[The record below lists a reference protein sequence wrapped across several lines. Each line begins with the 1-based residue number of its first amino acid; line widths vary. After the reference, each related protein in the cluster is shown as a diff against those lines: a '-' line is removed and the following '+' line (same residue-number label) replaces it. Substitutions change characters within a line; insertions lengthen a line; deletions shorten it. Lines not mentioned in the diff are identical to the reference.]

1 MSNNET
7 IRVGIVGAGNNTRLR
22 HIPGLQEIEG
32 VEIVSVVNRSRESSQ
47 RVASEFGIPKVYD
60 SWKELVEAPDT
71 SAIVIGTWPYLHYPI
86 TMAAIA
92 ANKHVLCEARM
103 AMNAWEAR
111 QMWDAARARPD
122 LVTQIVP
129 SPFSLHV
136 DKTIQRLIREGYLGD
151 ILAIEVNASN
161 GNFLDP
167 QGPLHWRHDF
177 DLSGYNIMAL
187 GIWYEALMR
196 WVGTAKTVTANGK
209 TFVNQRKDAESGS
222 LKSIQI
228 PDRLAVLADM
238 VCGAQASLLL
248 SDVDGGVKRFEAT
261 LYGSEGTI
269 RFANGELSGIRRGD
283 NGFSP
288 ISIPDEEKGEWQV
301 EAEFIQAIRGQR
313 VVTHTTFAD
322 GVKYMEFTEAVSRS
336 MLENKTISLPLSP
349 QS

>member
-1 MSNNET
+1 
-7 IRVGIVGAGNNTRLR
+7 
-22 HIPGLQEIEG
+22 
-32 VEIVSVVNRSRESSQ
+32 
-47 RVASEFGIPKVYD
+47 
-60 SWKELVEAPDT
+60 
-71 SAIVIGTWPYLHYPI
+71 
-86 TMAAIA
+86 
-92 ANKHVLCEARM
+92 M

-248 SDVDGGVKRFEAT
+248 SDVDGGVSRFEAV

-269 RFANGELSGIRRGD
+269 RFANGELSGIRQGD